1 VLNPSHLRCSCQE
14 YIHELKC
21 WPNFVL
27 FSSVKN
33 LQNNEW
39 FIFEKELG
47 SDWKIQNCGDLMLE
61 FVAGLNLHNVY
72 YHFTCVFI
80 MSCALLWIMF
90 TVHHSTL
97 NVEM

>member
-1 VLNPSHLRCSCQE
+1 M
-14 YIHELKC
+14 
-21 WPNFVL
+21 L

-61 FVAGLNLHNVY
+61 FVAGLNLHNVSY
-72 YHFTCVFI
+72 YFTCAYV
-80 MSCALLWIMF
+80 SCH
-90 TVHHSTL
+90 VHYFG
-97 NVEM
+97 